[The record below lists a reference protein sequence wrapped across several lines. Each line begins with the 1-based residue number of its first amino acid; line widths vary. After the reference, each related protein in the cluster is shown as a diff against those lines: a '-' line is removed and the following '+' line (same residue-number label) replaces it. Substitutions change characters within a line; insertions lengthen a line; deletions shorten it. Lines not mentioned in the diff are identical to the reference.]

1 MIKPFIAQDLREVS
15 PLVLAYIGDSIYELY
30 ARCKSASLGAGSN
43 NKMHN
48 NTVRYV
54 SAEAQANSIRILQD
68 ELTEKETDYFRRGK
82 NSNPHAV
89 SKNANHA
96 DYMYATGFEALLG
109 YLFLNNEVRRFDIAT
124 LSLSESFRIAAQEE
138 GMFYNM
144 TIEPRTGDI
153 YVTDAK
159 NYMMNGTVYRYTN
172 DGLLLSSFEAGVIPS
187 AMLFK

>member
-30 ARCKSASLGAGSN
+30 ARCKSATLGAGSN

-48 NTVRYV
+48 NTVHYV

-89 SKNANHA
+89 SKMRTMLTTCTQQ
-96 DYMYATGFEALLG
+96 DLKPFW
-109 YLFLNNEVRRFDIAT
+109 DI
-124 LSLSESFRIAAQEE
+124 
-138 GMFYNM
+138 
-144 TIEPRTGDI
+144 
-153 YVTDAK
+153 
-159 NYMMNGTVYRYTN
+159 
-172 DGLLLSSFEAGVIPS
+172 SSSITKSPGWNI
-187 AMLFK
+187 

>member
-30 ARCKSASLGAGSN
+30 ARCKSATLGAGSN

-82 NSNPHAV
+82 NSNPHAE
-89 SKNANHA
+89 SKNSSHV
-96 DYMYATGFEALLG
+96 DYMYATGFEALIG
-109 YLFLNNEVRRFDIAT
+109 FLFLDN
-124 LSLSESFRIAAQEE
+124 QEE
-138 GMFYNM
+138 RMEEL
-144 TIEPRTGDI
+144 IL
-153 YVTDAK
+153 K
-159 NYMMNGTVYRYTN
+159 
-172 DGLLLSSFEAGVIPS
+172 SFEFTDDAEVK
-187 AMLFK
+187 A

>member
-30 ARCKSASLGAGSN
+30 ARCKSATLGAGSN

-82 NSNPHAV
+82 NSNPHTV

-109 YLFLNNEVRRFDIAT
+109 YLFLNNEEPRMEYLIYKSFDICDGVLT
-124 LSLSESFRIAAQEE
+124 KENEQ
-138 GMFYNM
+138 
-144 TIEPRTGDI
+144 
-153 YVTDAK
+153 
-159 NYMMNGTVYRYTN
+159 NG
-172 DGLLLSSFEAGVIPS
+172 
-187 AMLFK
+187 